1 MPLVVVGKPD
11 PCDPELEETMQ
22 TSTSWSERVFSAKNI
37 VVALLA
43 FMYFVW
49 PTLYVLIAPDTRVNR
64 LTGKVQRFCPNA
76 NQWMS
81 QDEYDK
87 HVFPID
93 TTKLFQEAVRHGSG
107 PAAIE

>member
-1 MPLVVVGKPD
+1 
-11 PCDPELEETMQ
+11 MQ